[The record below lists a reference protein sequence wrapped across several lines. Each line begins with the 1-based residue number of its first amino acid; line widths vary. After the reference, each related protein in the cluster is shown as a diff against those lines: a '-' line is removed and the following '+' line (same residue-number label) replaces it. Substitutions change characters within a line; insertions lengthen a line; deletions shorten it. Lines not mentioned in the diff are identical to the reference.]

1 MKRKTAE
8 SDPHSPPYST
18 CRKGSFKMAHNFLI
32 QYKEDDDEYI
42 AVFRGYC
49 NGIMYKAFG
58 METHDMIVSGDGF
71 TTSISVVDA
80 KMALDKAVKDFDES
94 EYPDPHRLDNIKAFR
109 QKMDQFPVN
118 GSCLIWFG

>member
-1 MKRKTAE
+1 
-8 SDPHSPPYST
+8 
-18 CRKGSFKMAHNFLI
+18 MAHNFLI

-58 METHDMIVSGDGF
+58 METHDMIVSGDGS

-80 KMALDKAVKDFDES
+80 KTALDKAVKDFDES
-94 EYPDPHRLDNIKAFR
+94 EYPAPHRLNNIKAFR